1 MNAQIPPGGSGGGD
15 AAAAKQ
21 AAGRTLSL
29 TPHLIRQFAA
39 GGAMQ
44 GRVTAT
50 GGEGRLQIATPH
62 GMLTLQTGSALPPGT
77 PVTLQMT
84 SLGPPA
90 QLAITPQPPAG
101 QPASQAPLG
110 GQTLAATLAAPPGAP
125 PATGQAAGQAGA
137 QAQTG
142 VPSPQA
148 GAPQSGAQAGGAA
161 TPTGAAGAS
170 VLTTLTTG
178 ATLQGTVT
186 SAGAQAPQA
195 GAQAQ
200 TPAALQAALAGGRAL
215 PQGAGLALKLVALTP
230 QGQTPPPPGSLSATG
245 PLLTGTVTGQ
255 SAGGQTLVSTSAGTI
270 ALTTGGGAPPAG
282 TQLTLE
288 LTAPPR
294 PPGPGGAAP
303 MLGANAP
310 GRFAGLDE
318 ALALLGRLNAAGGGE
333 SAASSSP
340 QAAAGQQALQSLQ
353 AMIPQPGAQSGVQ
366 MGTAMLFFLSA
377 LRGGGFERLV
387 GESRA
392 QSIDPLQ
399 RGLAEKLEGDMRGA
413 AAGRARDSGGGEWRA
428 LSLPLLNDG
437 ELERIRLYLRDRKE
451 GEEDK
456 PGEAGG
462 AKATRFVVEAHFS
475 RLGPFQFD
483 GLVRD
488 KALDLMVRTQKPL
501 EAADRDAI
509 RGLFADSVSALGYGG
524 SISFQQVRAF
534 DIHPVEETAGEAGG
548 VTV

>member
-1 MNAQIPPGGSGGGD
+1 MTAQIPPGGAGGGD

-21 AAGRTLSL
+21 TGGRALSL

-90 QLAITPQPPAG
+90 QLAITPQAPSG
-101 QPASQAPLG
+101 QPAAQAPLG
-110 GQTLAATLAAPPGAP
+110 GQTLSATLAAPPGPP
-125 PATGQAAGQAGA
+125 PAGQQAAQPAGRHAAPAA

-142 VPSPQA
+142 ASAPAP
-148 GAPQSGAQAGGAA
+148 GAS
-161 TPTGAAGAS
+161 GAS
-170 VLTTLTTG
+170 VLTTLSVG
-178 ATLQGTVT
+178 ATLQGAVT
-186 SAGAQAPQA
+186 AAGAQALQP
-195 GAQAQ
+195 GAPAP
-200 TPAALQAALAGGRAL
+200 TPAALQAALAGGQPL
-215 PQGAGLALKLVALTP
+215 PQGAGLSLKLIALTP
-230 QGQTPPPPGSLSATG
+230 QGQTPPPPASLSATS
-245 PLLTGTVTGQ
+245 PLLSGVVTGQ
-255 SAGGQTLVSTSAGTI
+255 STAGQTLVATSAGTI
-270 ALTTGGGAPPAG
+270 ALNTGAGAPPAG
-282 TQLTLE
+282 TQLSLE
-288 LTAPPR
+288 LAGPPR
-294 PPGPGGAAP
+294 PPGPGVSAP
-303 MLGANAP
+303 FLGANAP

-318 ALALLGRLNAAGGGE
+318 ALALLGRLSAGGGE
-333 SAASSSP
+333 GASP

-387 GESRA
+387 GETRA
-392 QSIDPLQ
+392 QSIERLQ
-399 RGLAEKLEGDMRGA
+399 RGLGERLEGDLRGA
-413 AAGRARDSGGGEWRA
+413 AASRARDSGGGEWRA
-428 LSLPLLNDG
+428 YSLPLLNDG

-451 GEEDK
+451 AEGEE
-456 PGEAGG
+456 AGDAPQ

-483 GLVRD
+483 GLVRE
-488 KALDLMVRTQKPL
+488 KTLDLMVRTQKPL
-501 EAADRDAI
+501 EAADREAM
-509 RGLFADSVSALGYGG
+509 RGLFADQISALGYGG
-524 SISFQQVRAF
+524 SIAFQQVKAF
-534 DIHPVEETAGEAGG
+534 DLHLAEDAAGDSGG